1 MLALRTRVLKRE
13 RIPWRGCGCQHWQAY
28 DGGGTEEMPIKIG
41 KHQLS
46 ASKHLSC
53 FRARALRWQKYDRG
67 WPLTKDD
74 QGWSLMTLGD
84 KSQRGQL
91 MPIKIGKHQLS
102 ASKHLSCFRARAVRW
117 QKYDQGWPLTIDDQ
131 QWPWMTICRNMLG
144 DDLCHRFSHMR
155 QGCSTQTALLVSLSG
170 NISFLYELTDKCRAR
185 DTKSQNFSASRIL
198 CAKNFRMECV
208 IRFSQ
213 HIYAKSA

>member
-28 DGGGTEEMPIKIG
+28 DGGGTEE
-41 KHQLS
+41 
-46 ASKHLSC
+46 
-53 FRARALRWQKYDRG
+53 
-67 WPLTKDD
+67 
-74 QGWSLMTLGD
+74 
-84 KSQRGQL
+84 